1 MDGYGTLF
9 RYSIQVISIHHD
21 VMYMYGIQ
29 GGLDAL
35 AGIMQSLGVNFL
47 QNGSLVILLFQ
58 SAIPVCSRCTIYHH
72 IIIPYVV
79 C

>member
-1 MDGYGTLF
+1 M
-9 RYSIQVISIHHD
+9 
-21 VMYMYGIQ
+21 

-58 SAIPVCSRCTIYHH
+58 SAIPVCTSYH
-72 IIIPYVV
+72 IIIHIIVAINSCASPRLSNNRSQ
-79 C
+79 